1 MSRKSRVDMTK
12 PINGERWIARGR
24 EITIVGRF
32 GGGWMVINENGKLEI
47 EYRPNLERK
56 VES

>member
-1 MSRKSRVDMTK
+1 MTK